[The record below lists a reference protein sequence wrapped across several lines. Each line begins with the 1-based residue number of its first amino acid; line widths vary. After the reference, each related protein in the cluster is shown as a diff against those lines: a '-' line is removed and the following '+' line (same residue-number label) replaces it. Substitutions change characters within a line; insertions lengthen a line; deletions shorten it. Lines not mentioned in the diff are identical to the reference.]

1 MIFLCLRSILY
12 RYVVRVVSI
21 LKFQKMLVN
30 ISKHVADAEM
40 LVEHSRKIY
49 EVLMNEDAGPFM
61 KAELADGTLGW

>member
-1 MIFLCLRSILY
+1 
-12 RYVVRVVSI
+12 
-21 LKFQKMLVN
+21 MLVN